1 MASKPSLKSTLHFA
15 AHSHDLR
22 LMVLRTTIAQL
33 WSRSNLPN
41 KFNKLKAA
49 KEQPAFPLREF
60 FKNIY
65 FYKILILNPQKTNI
79 SYLATLGFSGLV
91 VSVNIVEFLPSSLVA
106 DCGGVLGLF
115 IGFNFVMMWDLL
127 KGIVRGIATKRVWPT
142 PSERSWNDGK

>member
-1 MASKPSLKSTLHFA
+1 MPRRKSNETLVKIKFA
-15 AHSHDLR
+15 KQ
-22 LMVLRTTIAQL
+22 IQEIE
-33 WSRSNLPN
+33 
-41 KFNKLKAA
+41 

-65 FYKILILNPQKTNI
+65 FYKILVFDPRKTNI

-91 VSVNIVEFLPSSLVA
+91 VSVDIVEFLFSSLVA